1 VTFFSARKSSQKTT
15 TRTFTKG
22 LLYCALFTLIA
33 SASVASAQMTF
44 RNVVSGEVIDLDQGR
59 EEERD
64 TPAVKE
70 FMQTGSNPYN
80 ENKDALVKGE
90 DLFNTACSACHGHLG
105 EGKVGPALNTGHWD
119 YPQLETDQG
128 LFETVFGG
136 ASRQMGPWN
145 EILTQDEILHVMAWV
160 RHLYTGDPK
169 DAYWLTEAQRA
180 QFKPYAGGGSASN
193 D

>member
-1 VTFFSARKSSQKTT
+1 VTLFPASLPTRKAS
-15 TRTFTKG
+15 TFTRA
-22 LLYCALFTLIA
+22 LLYCAIFATITGA
-33 SASVASAQMTF
+33 AGVASAQMTF
-44 RNVVSGEVIDLDQGR
+44 RNVVSGNLIDLTQGR

-64 TPAVKE
+64 TPAVKA
-70 FMQTGSNPYN
+70 FMQTGTNPYN

-119 YPQLETDQG
+119 YPQIESDQG
-128 LFETVFGG
+128 LFETIFDG

-145 EILTQDEILHVMAWV
+145 EMLTQDEILHVMAWV

-169 DAYWLTEAQRA
+169 NAFWLTEEQRA
-180 QFKPYAGGGSASN
+180 AFKPYAGGGNASN

>member
-1 VTFFSARKSSQKTT
+1 VTLFSASNLCQNASNRFRKALVLG
-15 TRTFTKG
+15 G
-22 LLYCALFTLIA
+22 LVALVTGA
-33 SASVASAQMTF
+33 GAASAQMTF
-44 RNVVSGEVIDLDQGR
+44 RNVVSGNVIDITQGR

-119 YPQLETDQG
+119 YPQIETDQG
-128 LFETVFGG
+128 LFETVFDG

-145 EILTQDEILHVMAWV
+145 EMLTQDEILHVMAWV

-180 QFKPYAGGGSASN
+180 EFKPYAGGGNASN